1 MNIGDIL
8 TKAWQ
13 ITWKYKILW
22 IFGILA
28 SCVEGSGGGNGGGGG
43 SGSGVDGSRFN
54 GEDLG
59 LPFES
64 WIQEAVRYFENFERQ
79 PEQYVG
85 LIAVILMVL
94 CVLWLAAV
102 ALGTM
107 GRIGL
112 IKGALLAD
120 REAELISFGELWQ
133 ESGRHFW
140 QVISLWL
147 ILWLASFI
155 VAVILMLIIAAG
167 AVLTMGLLV
176 ACLLPLLCLLIP
188 LLWLLNLVFE
198 QATIAIIKE
207 ERGIM
212 DALQRAWELIRAN
225 IGSYILMALILFVL
239 QFALGLIITL
249 PILLVALP
257 ALLGLFIGSGD
268 SIRTTLII
276 SGLCFVVYMPV
287 LIVLGGILRTYIWTA
302 WTLTFSRL
310 SDKPALQPAQ
320 PEMLD
325 AY

>member
-43 SGSGVDGSRFN
+43 SSGVDGSRFN

-59 LPFES
+59 LPLES

-85 LIAVILMVL
+85 LIAVILMGL
-94 CVLWLAAV
+94 CVLWLVAI

-120 REAELISFGELWQ
+120 REAESISFVELWQ
-133 ESGRHFW
+133 ESSRHFW

-155 VAVILMLIIAAG
+155 VAVILMLILATG

-198 QATIAIIKE
+198 QATIAIVKE
-207 ERGIM
+207 ERGVM
-212 DALQRAWELIRAN
+212 DALQRAWEIIRAN

-239 QFALGLIITL
+239 QFALGLIISL

>member
-43 SGSGVDGSRFN
+43 SSGVDGSRFN

-59 LPFES
+59 LPLES

-85 LIAVILMVL
+85 LIAVILMGL
-94 CVLWLAAV
+94 CVLWLVAI

-120 REAELISFGELWQ
+120 REAESISFVELWQ
-133 ESGRHFW
+133 ESSRHFW

-155 VAVILMLIIAAG
+155 VAVILMLILATG

-207 ERGIM
+207 ERGVM

-239 QFALGLIITL
+239 QFALGLIISL